1 MVDNEEETI
10 LPKTGSEK
18 VGQESAVITPEKIR
32 ILFGVRARTGLY
44 QRNRHELPAQ
54 SDQTVPL
61 ASGNQ
66 RDKKGT
72 ILAYQQALAKQF
84 MPRTV
89 NMLMAPINGLLEY
102 LDVRALQ
109 VTTALAPTPG
119 EIKPELSRSEYLRL
133 LSAAKLKQNERLY
146 LLIKLFATTGIA
158 VQEVPNITV
167 EAVRSGKVVT
177 FPNRIR
183 KELRI
188 PPCVQQELLEYC
200 RENGIVSGSIF
211 LTRSGSPISRTAIST
226 MIQQLSKDSRVD
238 RNKCNPRCLQKL
250 YDDTQDNIQA
260 NVAVMLQM
268 TYDNLLEK
276 EQTLYGWKDVQQHV

>member
-1 MVDNEEETI
+1 M
-10 LPKTGSEK
+10 
-18 VGQESAVITPEKIR
+18 
-32 ILFGVRARTGLY
+32 
-44 QRNRHELPAQ
+44 
-54 SDQTVPL
+54 
-61 ASGNQ
+61 
-66 RDKKGT
+66 
-72 ILAYQQALAKQF
+72 AYQQALAKQF

-167 EAVRSGKVVT
+167 EAVQSGKVVT

-200 RENGIVSGSIF
+200 RGNGIVSGSIF

-226 MIQQLSKDSRVD
+226 MIQQLSKDSRGD

>member
-18 VGQESAVITPEKIR
+18 VGQESAVITPEKIESY
-32 ILFGVRARTGLY
+32 LDYVRGRGCTNGTVMNYRRSLTKLY
-44 QRNRHELPAQ
+44 HWLPE
-54 SDQTVPL
+54 TKEI
-61 ASGNQ
+61 
-66 RDKKGT
+66 KKGT

-167 EAVRSGKVVT
+167 EAVQSGKVVT

>member
-18 VGQESAVITPEKIR
+18 VGQESAVITPEKIESY
-32 ILFGVRARTGLY
+32 LDYVRGRGCTNGTVMNYRRSLTKLY
-44 QRNRHELPAQ
+44 HWLPE
-54 SDQTVPL
+54 TKEI
-61 ASGNQ
+61 
-66 RDKKGT
+66 KKGT

-167 EAVRSGKVVT
+167 EAVQSGKVVT

-188 PPCVQQELLEYC
+188 PHCVQQELLEYC

>member
-1 MVDNEEETI
+1 MVDNEEVTI

-18 VGQESAVITPEKIR
+18 VGQESAVITPEKIESY
-32 ILFGVRARTGLY
+32 LEYVRGRGCTNGTVMNYRRSLTKLY
-44 QRNRHELPAQ
+44 HWLPE
-54 SDQTVPL
+54 TKEI
-61 ASGNQ
+61 
-66 RDKKGT
+66 KKGT

-167 EAVRSGKVVT
+167 EAVQSGKVVT

-188 PPCVQQELLEYC
+188 PHCVQQELLEYC

>member
-1 MVDNEEETI
+1 
-10 LPKTGSEK
+10 
-18 VGQESAVITPEKIR
+18 
-32 ILFGVRARTGLY
+32 
-44 QRNRHELPAQ
+44 
-54 SDQTVPL
+54 
-61 ASGNQ
+61 
-66 RDKKGT
+66 
-72 ILAYQQALAKQF
+72 
-84 MPRTV
+84 
-89 NMLMAPINGLLEY
+89 MAPINGLLEY

-158 VQEVPNITV
+158 VQEVPSITV
-167 EAVRSGKVVT
+167 EAVQSGKVVT

-188 PPCVQQELLEYC
+188 PLCVQQELLEYC